1 MRGVCLVA
9 GLAVAVAGCAPGL
22 RPASR
27 ALQHPDRGAV
37 VHVLNRLTFGPRPG
51 DADRVQ
57 AMGLAAYIAGQLRP
71 DAIDDA
77 ALDARLAPL
86 AGLDVSS
93 RAFAADYY
101 LPMVAARQVFT
112 DTQKT
117 GATAALP
124 RLGWHLQP
132 IAALSLPGGDKPVSV
147 LQQSSVTP
155 DELRYQRENQAVLDA
170 LQGQKLLRAVYS
182 ERQLQEVLT
191 DFWFNHFNVD
201 VRKIDDRPVMVEYE
215 REAIRP
221 HVLGRFRDLLG
232 ATAKSPAMLFY
243 LDNWLSRDRG
253 LNENYARE
261 LMELHTLGVDGGY
274 TQADV
279 VDVARAFTGWIMRK
293 PHEATGFEF
302 NDKMHDHKAKV
313 VLGQA
318 IKAGGGVDEGERVL
332 DLLARHPSTA
342 RFIAAKLVRRF
353 VQDDPPPALVDRASK
368 TFRRTDGDLRE
379 VMRTIVTSP
388 EFLAPAARR
397 AKVKA
402 PFEYVAS
409 LLRAT
414 RASVTNARSLVGAIG
429 AMGEPL
435 YQCQPPTGYADRASF
450 WMNTGALIGRLNFA
464 QSLAANGA
472 NASTLDVPRAAGDVG
487 AWADGVLGGD
497 LSAPTRAALQSPT
510 ATAAMRIGLL
520 LGSPEFQR
528 R

>member
-1 MRGVCLVA
+1 MRRVCLS
-9 GLAVAVAGCAPGL
+9 LLLPLTMMGCASTLRPGL
-22 RPASR
+22 R
-27 ALQHPDRGAV
+27 ALQHPDRRTV

-57 AMGLAAYIAGQLRP
+57 AIGVAAYIAEQLHPERLN
-71 DAIDDA
+71 DAP
-77 ALDARLAPL
+77 LETRLAPL

-93 RAFAADYY
+93 RMFAADYY

-112 DTQKT
+112 DTQKSS
-117 GATAALP
+117 AVALP
-124 RLGWHLQP
+124 RLGWHLLP
-132 IAALSLPGGDKPVSV
+132 IAALSLPGGDKPVAV
-147 LQQSSVTP
+147 LQQNSVTP
-155 DELRYQRENQAVLDA
+155 DELRYQRQNQAVLDA

-215 REAIRP
+215 RDVIRP
-221 HVLGRFRDLLG
+221 RVLGRFRDLLG

-243 LDNWLSRDRG
+243 LDNWLSKDRG

-279 VDVARAFTGWIMRK
+279 VNVARAFTGWTMRK

-302 NDKMHDHKAKV
+302 NDKMHDRAPKR
-313 VLGQA
+313 VLGHT
-318 IKAGGGVDEGERVL
+318 IDAGGVEDGERVL

-353 VQDDPPPALVDRASK
+353 VSDDPPPALVDRAAK
-368 TFRRTDGDLRE
+368 TFARTDGDVRE
-379 VMRTIVTSP
+379 VMRTILLSP
-388 EFLAPAARR
+388 EFLAPGARR

-414 RASVTNARSLVGAIG
+414 RASVTNVRSFTGTIG
-429 AMGEPL
+429 SMGEPL
-435 YQCQPPTGYADRASF
+435 YQCQPPTGYADRAGF
-450 WMNTGALIGRLNFA
+450 WMNTGALILRLNFA

-472 NASTLDVPRAAGDVG
+472 NASTIDVPRAGDDVRP
-487 AWADGVLGGD
+487 WADAVLGGD
-497 LSAPTRAALQSPT
+497 LSPQTRAVLESPR
-510 ATAAMRIGLL
+510 ATASVRIGLV